1 MSYNNY
7 LHEPFYNR
15 PNERLPY
22 YNNSYLEMK
31 NPTYLRYIDSPKYN
45 ENIPSIIPQNKYIIT
60 KGYMKKQLDQKIEY
74 EYREMLIRQEN
85 ERNNLENITN
95 PPTPLSPEKKEK
107 YENKK
112 INGVM
117 EDMCIYG
124 NVVKNEILNK
134 KQKNPEKFIQI

>member
-85 ERNNLENITN
+85 ERNNLENITIHQ
-95 PPTPLSPEKKEK
+95 LHYHQKK
-107 YENKK
+107 KK
-112 INGVM
+112 NMKIKKLM
-117 EDMCIYG
+117 E
-124 NVVKNEILNK
+124 
-134 KQKNPEKFIQI
+134 